1 MSEPQVIEAA
11 RAMGWRPQEEF
22 RGEASKWIDAETFV
36 SRGEHFLPIIKADR
50 DKAQAAAEDLRTRL
64 DETNRLLAA
73 SQEAIT
79 ELKKFHD
86 EDTQR
91 QVEKARKDLVKQ
103 LREARE
109 SGDVEAEVTAQSEIT
124 KIDVALAAPKPAAAP
139 APAAPAPGPAAA
151 VDPAFVAWETANPW
165 FRTDARKHAL
175 AMGIAAELRADPKNS
190 ALAGRAFYDRITE
203 EVEAYL
209 APTGREHSKV
219 AGGRPSNGGGGGT
232 AERSYS
238 DLPAEAKSACDSF
251 ARKLVGPGRAYK
263 DTAAWQAHYTAKYF
277 EGESA

>member
-1 MSEPQVIEAA
+1 MPEANVTEAA
-11 RAMGWRPQEEF
+11 RAMGWKPQEEF
-22 RGEASKWIDAETFV
+22 RGDTSKWVDAETFV
-36 SRGEHFLPIIKADR
+36 SRGEHYLPIIKADR
-50 DKAQAAAEDLRTRL
+50 DRAQAAAEDLRTRL

-109 SGDVEAEVTAQSEIT
+109 AGDVEGEVAAQSEIT
-124 KIDVALAAPKPAAAP
+124 KIDVALAAPPKPVVVAP
-139 APAAPAPGPAAA
+139 APAPVAA
-151 VDPAFVAWETANPW
+151 VDPAFTAWEAANPW
-165 FRTDARKHAL
+165 FRTDTRKHAL
-175 AMGIAAELRADPKNS
+175 AMSIGAELRADPKNA
-190 ALAGRAFYDRITE
+190 ALVGRAFYDKITE

-209 APTGREHSKV
+209 APTSREHSKV
-219 AGGRPSNGGGGGT
+219 AGGRPSNGGGGGGAT
-232 AERSYS
+232 CTYS
-238 DLPAEAKSACDSF
+238 DLPADAKAACDSF
-251 ARKLVGPGRAYK
+251 ARKLVGPSRAFK
-263 DTAAWQAHYTAKYF
+263 NAAAWQAHYTAKYF